1 MKLSAIV
8 GLMVSN
14 HSYKFQLDRFTLS
27 LILVVSHIGHF
38 EPSNGQRITHFRR
51 SIYMFWQSIY
61 IPVDREFNSEQ
72 KTYRNLR
79 VKTKDTLQEISKTL
93 NMWSYIGFVGTL
105 CTLDLLYVLQSRS
118 HSFSVNTNH

>member
-8 GLMVSN
+8 GLIVSN
-14 HSYKFQLDRFTLS
+14 HSYKFQLDRSAFS
-27 LILVVSHIGHF
+27 LTFVVSHIGRF

-72 KTYRNLR
+72 KTYRYPR
-79 VKTKDTLQEISKTL
+79 VKTKDTLQEIPNTL
-93 NMWSYIGFVGTL
+93 NMWSYTGFVGTL
-105 CTLDLLYVLQSRS
+105 CTPDLHYELQNRS
-118 HSFSVNTNH
+118 HFFSMNTNH